1 MTCTLRPCATA
12 ARVARLQAP
21 KVVLRRL
28 SENAVRLL
36 ARPAEPDNAAV
47 PIAEAAE
54 EPGPAREATHSG
66 RNPEKMDNNRT
77 CYDKHA
83 PYRVICPKHLPAPW
97 LTPDLRKLMKDRD
110 RTRRVWRRNKTESNY
125 DTYRRLRNLV
135 QLEVRRAKTEYFH
148 KTFYDAKEPNILWKK
163 LRHFGFLRPKA
174 QHDRLVFTPEE
185 LNACFTGH
193 AKDSDPE
200 ESIVFDLGEVAYSDQ
215 KFYWNNIEPG
225 EIVRALQRSNS
236 EATGRDELPRSLIV
250 RALPCILPALT
261 HIFNYCLSYG
271 VYPSVWRSAVICP
284 IPKVNHPCELHD
296 YKPISILCAVSK
308 ALERIVAD
316 QITNFLEEND
326 ILDPFQSAYRKDFST
341 QTALIRILDDIRLA
355 VDRRKVTI
363 AVLFDFSKAFDN
375 PGLLADAIVRINEDI
390 KIVVQW
396 ATENGLKINPK
407 KTQAIIV
414 GTLRYISSLES
425 DALPS
430 IYVNDSIIPFSDSV
444 EYLGVTLICSLSWER
459 QISKTIMR
467 VNSALYQLKLCKHLL
482 PLPFRIMLVS
492 ALIVPIL
499 DYGCTIL
506 TNITGE
512 QNLRLQRAYNR
523 CVRFIFQ
530 AKWDEHITP
539 YFDRLGWLKISFRR
553 LYFVGSLT
561 FSVLAKKKPEVIF
574 SNFVFKHDRVT
585 REIRAPLGTLILPQC
600 RTEFYKR
607 SFCSSAAELW
617 NGIPPNIRNASSLPV
632 FKSKLYN
639 HLLAMSGRTHG

>member
-1 MTCTLRPCATA
+1 MISLR
-12 ARVARLQAP
+12 
-21 KVVLRRL
+21 
-28 SENAVRLL
+28 S
-36 ARPAEPDNAAV
+36 
-47 PIAEAAE
+47 
-54 EPGPAREATHSG
+54 
-66 RNPEKMDNNRT
+66 
-77 CYDKHA
+77 
-83 PYRVICPKHLPAPW
+83 
-97 LTPDLRKLMKDRD
+97 LTTSKSSVFQGEL
-110 RTRRVWRRNKTESNY
+110 
-125 DTYRRLRNLV
+125 RLRNLV

-148 KTFYDAKEPNILWKK
+148 KTFHDAKEPNILWKK

-185 LNACFTGH
+185 LNAYFTGH

-225 EIVRALQRSNS
+225 EIVGALQRSNS
-236 EATGRDELPRSLIV
+236 EVSGRDELPRSLIV

-261 HIFNYCLSYG
+261 HIFNYCLFYG
-271 VYPSVWRSAVICP
+271 VYPSV
-284 IPKVNHPCELHD
+284 
-296 YKPISILCAVSK
+296 PISILCAVSK

-355 VDRRKVTI
+355 ADRRKVTI

-375 PGLLADAIVRINEDI
+375 PGLLADAIARINEDI
-390 KIVVQW
+390 KRVVQW

-430 IYVNDSIIPFSDSV
+430 IYVNDSIISFSDSV
-444 EYLGVTLICSLSWER
+444 EYLGVTLTCSLSWEK
-459 QISKTIMR
+459 QISKTITR

-482 PLPFRIMLVS
+482 PFPLRIMLVS

-512 QNLRLQRAYNR
+512 QNLHLQRAYNR
-523 CVRFIFQ
+523 CVCFIFQ
-530 AKWDEHITP
+530 AK
-539 YFDRLGWLKISFRR
+539 
-553 LYFVGSLT
+553 
-561 FSVLAKKKPEVIF
+561 
-574 SNFVFKHDRVT
+574 
-585 REIRAPLGTLILPQC
+585 
-600 RTEFYKR
+600 
-607 SFCSSAAELW
+607 
-617 NGIPPNIRNASSLPV
+617 
-632 FKSKLYN
+632 
-639 HLLAMSGRTHG
+639 

>member
-1 MTCTLRPCATA
+1 MYISEAFNASVVCT
-12 ARVARLQAP
+12 
-21 KVVLRRL
+21 
-28 SENAVRLL
+28 SENNYCGKPEYLVVEVSISNYSKILL
-36 ARPAEPDNAAV
+36 AVVYRPPHTGFLSDFFTTFSELSANYKHSIMFGDFNADLTSHTYDSEQILTFVQASNFFLVPYLPTHNTRTASTWLDLCIIDKEEKLVRHNQRDVGFLSAHDLIEITYNIKIERIPRRTVRVRDFRSFDPEDFLAELGSQNWDDLSLTPDIDVKVRILN
-47 PIAEAAE
+47 
-54 EPGPAREATHSG
+54 
-66 RNPEKMDNNRT
+66 DFLRT

-148 KTFYDAKEPNILWKK
+148 KTFHDAKEPNILWKK

-185 LNACFTGH
+185 LNAYFTGH

-215 KFYWNNIEPG
+215 KFYWYNIEPG
-225 EIVRALQRSNS
+225 EIVRALQRSNL

-296 YKPISILCAVSK
+296 YRPISILCAVSK

-341 QTALIRILDDIRLA
+341 QTALIRILDDIKLA
-355 VDRRKVTI
+355 ADRRKVTI

-375 PGLLADAIVRINEDI
+375 VCPHRLIKKLRRLGFANLTLKWLCSYLTGREQVVRDPSGMSSDRPVHQGVPQGSVLGPLLFLLYLLDFSGILKHCKYQFYADDLVIYLHVQPGLFADAIARINKDI
-390 KIVVQW
+390 KRVVQW
-396 ATENGLKINPK
+396 TTENGLKN
-407 KTQAIIV
+407 
-414 GTLRYISSLES
+414 
-425 DALPS
+425 
-430 IYVNDSIIPFSDSV
+430 
-444 EYLGVTLICSLSWER
+444 
-459 QISKTIMR
+459 
-467 VNSALYQLKLCKHLL
+467 
-482 PLPFRIMLVS
+482 
-492 ALIVPIL
+492 
-499 DYGCTIL
+499 
-506 TNITGE
+506 
-512 QNLRLQRAYNR
+512 
-523 CVRFIFQ
+523 
-530 AKWDEHITP
+530 
-539 YFDRLGWLKISFRR
+539 
-553 LYFVGSLT
+553 
-561 FSVLAKKKPEVIF
+561 
-574 SNFVFKHDRVT
+574 
-585 REIRAPLGTLILPQC
+585 
-600 RTEFYKR
+600 
-607 SFCSSAAELW
+607 
-617 NGIPPNIRNASSLPV
+617 
-632 FKSKLYN
+632 
-639 HLLAMSGRTHG
+639 